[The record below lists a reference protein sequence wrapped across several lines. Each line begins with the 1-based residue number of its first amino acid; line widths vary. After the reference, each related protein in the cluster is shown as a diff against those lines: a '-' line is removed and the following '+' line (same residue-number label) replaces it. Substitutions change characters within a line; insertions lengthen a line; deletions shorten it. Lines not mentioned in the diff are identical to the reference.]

1 MDEINIQKHILVSEH
16 TKLSD
21 SEKKELLEKYN
32 VSLVQLPKIF
42 KNDAAIKNLDLK
54 VGDVV
59 KIKRNSPT
67 AGEEFYFYRLV
78 IDGK

>member
-54 VGDVV
+54 VGDVFILMKV
-59 KIKRNSPT
+59 PT
-67 AGEEFYFYRLV
+67 
-78 IDGK
+78 